1 MVRLLGVTL
10 IGALAV
16 GLALRGRLANL
27 GEARFRFAW
36 LGLLGVGLQLPAVS
50 GTAGDLLLLAS
61 FLCLLAVVLL
71 NLRQPGFV
79 LVLLGLT
86 LNLLVIGINQGMP
99 VSREAIIASG
109 QASTLAELRAADSPK
124 HHLMGP
130 EDRLTFL
137 GDVIAIPPPIRQAVS
152 VGDLTALLGIAW
164 FVVGTMRR
172 RPEEEE
178 EVDRAPA
185 RATAADDAGMHELTT
200 APVET
205 LVPMAHPPEGTIARY
220 RRLLRHR
227 DFRFLMAAQALTM
240 FGDVAMVLV
249 LGMWVKDL
257 TGSNGAAG
265 TVFLLY
271 TLPAILAPLLGPK
284 IDRSPRR
291 RILIGVDLFT
301 AATALGLL
309 LVGDER
315 DVWLIFVAAF
325 LYGGLQAI
333 SYAARSGLM
342 VSMLDPEELGEAN
355 GLIESVRHALHMLAP
370 VAGAALFALWGGHA
384 VAVVDAAACLSAAAV
399 LSLVRAPD
407 LAPSAPEG
415 RPLASLTAG
424 VRHILRT
431 LDVRRVVLYSAAVL
445 IVLGIVEVAVFG
457 LIDQGLGKPPEFLG
471 VLSTIEGFGAVVGGL
486 VAAWVM
492 SRTGEVRMAAGS
504 LVVFGLAIG
513 LDATAV
519 LPIVIGAS
527 ILVGISVAC
536 YFVAYQTLLQ
546 RRTRVELQGRVF
558 TASEAITTLPYSV
571 SIGIGA
577 LIIDAVGFRVL
588 YLATAIACVL
598 GGALLY
604 RVGGEPRPEPAPAD
618 PTVSEPDREEPRPP
632 G

>member
-1 MVRLLGVTL
+1 MLRLLGVTL
-10 IGALAV
+10 IGAIAL
-16 GLALRGRLANL
+16 GLVLRGRLANL
-27 GEARFRFAW
+27 AEVRFRFAW
-36 LGLLGVGLQLPAVS
+36 LGLLGVALQLPAIS

-61 FLCLLAVVLL
+61 FLCLLAVVVL

-86 LNLLVIGINQGMP
+86 LNVLVIGINQGMP
-99 VSREAIIASG
+99 VSRAAVIASG
-109 QASTLAELRAADSPK
+109 QAATLPELRASDSPK
-124 HHLMGP
+124 HHLMRPG
-130 EDRLTFL
+130 DRLTFL
-137 GDVIAIPPPIRQAVS
+137 ADVIPIGPPIRQAVS
-152 VGDLTALLGIAW
+152 VGDLAALLGIGW

-172 RPEEEE
+172 RP
-178 EVDRAPA
+178 
-185 RATAADDAGMHELTT
+185 DDAAHDAVPVSAAVTHEPEVPELTT

-205 LVPMAHPPEGTIARY
+205 LVPMAHPPEGTVARY

-227 DFRFLMAAQALTM
+227 DFRLLMAAQALTM
-240 FGDVAMVLV
+240 FGDVALVLV

-257 TGSNGAAG
+257 TDSNGAAG

-271 TLPAILAPLLGPK
+271 TLPAIVTPLLGPM

-309 LVGDER
+309 LVGGER
-315 DVWLIFVAAF
+315 DLWIIYVAAF
-325 LYGGLQAI
+325 LYGTLQTV
-333 SYAARSGLM
+333 SYAARSGLL

-370 VAGAALFALWGGHA
+370 IAGAGLFALWGGHA
-384 VAVVDAAACLSAAAV
+384 VAVVDATACLSAAAV
-399 LSLVRAPD
+399 LSLIRAPD
-407 LAPSAPEG
+407 LTGPVEDE
-415 RPLASLTAG
+415 RPVAALTAG

-457 LIDQGLGKPPEFLG
+457 LIDQGLGKSPAFLG
-471 VLSTIEGFGAVVGGL
+471 ILSTIEGLGAVVGGL
-486 VAAWVM
+486 IAAWVM

-519 LPIVIGAS
+519 LPVVIVAS
-527 ILVGISVAC
+527 VVVGIAVAC

-546 RRTRVELQGRVF
+546 RRTDVALQGRVF

-571 SIGIGA
+571 SIGVGA

-588 YLATAIACVL
+588 YIATAVACVL
-598 GGALLY
+598 GGVLLY
-604 RVGGEPRPEPAPAD
+604 RVGGSRATA
-618 PTVSEPDREEPRPP
+618 
-632 G
+632 